1 MIKWLIRRFIPD
13 YEQVTNKKTRERY
26 GVLGGVLGVICNV
39 FLFMVKLTIGA
50 LTNSIAIISDAFNNL
65 SDMGSSLVTVIGVK
79 MSNRRADKE
88 HPFGHG
94 RIEYISALI
103 VSFLI
108 MMVGVELLK
117 GSVDKIFHPEKPEF
131 NLVLLII
138 LSLSVLVKVWMF
150 SYNRYIGRKINS
162 AVIKAN
168 AHDSL
173 NDVLATGA
181 VIVSAVAGNF
191 VSFPVD
197 GIVGTLVSLLVLY
210 AGYQIAR
217 DTISVLLG
225 SPPDPQLVKE
235 MNDIILAQ
243 EGIAGTHDLIVHDYG
258 PGRVMASVH
267 AEVPDDADVVKIHEV
282 IDRAEKDIYRDMGV
296 HIVIHMDPITVN
308 SARVDALKAMV
319 VETVKGVD
327 EVLNI
332 HDFRMTDGEKNI
344 NLIFDLEVPCSMTQ
358 QEREHTV
365 SEIKRRLSER
375 DGRYQAVI
383 EVDDVF

>member
-1 MIKWLIRRFIPD
+1 MIKWLIRRLIPD

-26 GVLGGVLGVICNV
+26 GVLGGVLGVTCNL
-39 FLFMVKLTIGA
+39 FLFAVKLAIGA

-168 AHDSL
+168 AYDSL

-181 VIVSAVAGNF
+181 VIVSAVVGNF

-197 GIVGTLVSLLVLY
+197 GVVGTLVSLLVLY

-344 NLIFDLEVPCSMTQ
+344 NLIFDLEVPCGMPQ
-358 QEREHTV
+358 QERENTV